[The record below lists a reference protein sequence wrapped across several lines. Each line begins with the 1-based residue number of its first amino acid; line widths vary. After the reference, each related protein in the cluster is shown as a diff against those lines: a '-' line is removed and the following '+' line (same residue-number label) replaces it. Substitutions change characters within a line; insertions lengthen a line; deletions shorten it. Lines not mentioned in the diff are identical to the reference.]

1 MSAPRTFAPG
11 RRRGRHRVPGPVGRI
26 AAGLAL
32 AAVVVLAGAALA
44 QAAGVRINTTRSI
57 PVGLYRVSRAPAMP
71 GAYVLVCPPP
81 TPLFDEARAR
91 GYLGAG
97 FCPGGYG
104 YLMKRLV
111 AAQGDE
117 IAVSDAGVSVNGVL
131 LALTAPRATDAG
143 GRPLPR
149 WRTGPY
155 RLGAAEVLLMSEISA
170 TSFDARYF
178 GPVSRTQVVTA
189 LAPILTW

>member
-1 MSAPRTFAPG
+1 MSAARSFASG
-11 RRRGRHRVPGPVGRI
+11 SRRGRNRVHRLVGRI

-32 AAVVVLAGAALA
+32 AGAVVLAGAALA
-44 QAAGVRINTTRSI
+44 QVAGVRVNTTRSI
-57 PVGLYRVSRAPAMP
+57 PVGLYRVSSAPVIP
-71 GAYVLVCPPP
+71 GVYVLVCPPP

-97 FCPGGYG
+97 FCPGGHG